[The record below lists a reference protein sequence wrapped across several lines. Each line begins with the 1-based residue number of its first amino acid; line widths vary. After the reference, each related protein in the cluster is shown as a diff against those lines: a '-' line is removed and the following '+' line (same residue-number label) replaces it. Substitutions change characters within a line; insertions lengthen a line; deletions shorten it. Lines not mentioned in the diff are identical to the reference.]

1 MKKLLLSASMLLTA
15 GFAFAQVSNSS
26 APAKPSE
33 LKLRSTP
40 LPTVVNKDK
49 APESSARAKKA
60 IVQDWYTPLNFV
72 TEFQGASSPIGSV
85 ITSSISFLNTDSN
98 LKWITSDG
106 EIARASFYSVGQVLD
121 PKDDLIDNT
130 ENPGIKLSNFN
141 PYKLD
146 SINFTYSYARF
157 TDSTDNDGD
166 MINEEVIDTIFVAY
180 YANANIAK
188 NSFTSGNKDKVAIID
203 WDINKLIPKNIFKL
217 DTFLLGNDRTNSPFD
232 TTSVNADKTR
242 FGLKNGTLAA
252 PAGINIAAG
261 NLVGFTVTYK
271 SGVKTVVNGDTAV
284 FLNQGTTTPNR
295 LANAFGLSIFRNPES
310 GGQVY
315 TNPTYYNTSEFQ
327 IPLNAVGQWSP
338 GWSGNYLSGHVIFID
353 DLFLPASFHLTSL
366 NVGVAENDLVSIS
379 SVYPNPANGST
390 NVSFNLK
397 QAGNVAVSIT
407 NLLGQTVATVNP
419 GKMAAGS
426 NNVSLNLSNI
436 KAGVYFVNVSVDGV
450 NTTKKLTV
458 TE

>member
-15 GFAFAQVSNSS
+15 GFAFAQVSNSAS
-26 APAKPSE
+26 PVKPTDVK
-33 LKLRSTP
+33 LKSTP
-40 LPTVVNKDK
+40 VPVVVNQGK
-49 APESSARAKKA
+49 APESSTRAKKA
-60 IVQDWYTPLNFV
+60 VVQDWYTPLNFV
-72 TEFQGASSPIGSV
+72 TDFQGASSPIGSV
-85 ITSSISFLNTDSN
+85 IRSSISFLNTDSN
-98 LKWITSDG
+98 LKWITAEG
-106 EIARASFYSVGQVLD
+106 EIARASFYSAGQVLD

-141 PYKLD
+141 PYTLD
-146 SINFTYSYARF
+146 SINLRYSYVRF

-166 MINEEVIDTIFVAY
+166 MINEEVVDTLFIAY
-180 YANANIAK
+180 YANGNIAK
-188 NSFTSGNKDKVAIID
+188 NAFTGGNRDKVAIID
-203 WDINKLIPKNIFKL
+203 WDVNKLMPTNIVKL
-217 DTFLLGNDRTNSPFD
+217 DTFLLGNVRTNSPFD
-232 TTSVNADKTR
+232 TTSVNADKTS
-242 FGLKNGTLAA
+242 FGIKDGTVAA
-252 PAGINIAAG
+252 PAGINISAG
-261 NLVGFTVTYK
+261 NLVGFTATFK

-284 FLNQGTTTPNR
+284 FLNQGTTTPTR
-295 LANAFGLSIFRNPES
+295 LANAFGMVIFSNPES

-315 TNPTYYNTSEFQ
+315 TNPTYYNTSVFQ

-338 GWSGNYLSGHVIFID
+338 GWTGKYLSGHVIFIN
-353 DLFLPASFHLTSL
+353 DLFVPASFHLTSL